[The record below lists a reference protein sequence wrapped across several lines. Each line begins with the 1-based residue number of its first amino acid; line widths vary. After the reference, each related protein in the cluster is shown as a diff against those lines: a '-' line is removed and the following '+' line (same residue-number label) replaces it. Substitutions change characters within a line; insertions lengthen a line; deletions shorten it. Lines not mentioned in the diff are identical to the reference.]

1 MDPLIDVDTLLR
13 RLRDPDRAGAQ
24 LRILDARFELLDP
37 PAGRRM
43 YRQGHVPGARFV
55 DLDEVLA
62 APPERH
68 GGRHPLPDMAT
79 FVAWMGENG
88 VGDEHEVVVY
98 DQGGTMFAARAWWL
112 LRYAGHGN
120 VRVLDG
126 GYRAYLEADGPI
138 AVDEPEWAPTSL
150 SLKLRPEMAVD
161 RVRLRGMLYDPQV
174 CILDVRS
181 PERYR
186 GETEPID
193 PKAGHIPSAVN
204 RPYEST
210 MTASGRF
217 RRPDELREQFAVA
230 AGRSEVVSYCGS
242 GVSAAH
248 AILAMQVGGIRD
260 ARLYTGSWSDWCSY
274 DDLPVALGDE
284 EDA

>member
-1 MDPLIDVDTLLR
+1 MDVDTLLR
-13 RLRDPDRAGAQ
+13 KLDDPGVDAPR

-37 PAGRRM
+37 PAGRQM
-43 YRQGHVPGARFV
+43 YLEGHVPGALFV

-62 APPERH
+62 APPGRH

-112 LRYAGHGN
+112 LRYAGHSN

-126 GYRAYLEADGPI
+126 GYRAYREAGGPI
-138 AVDEPEWAPTSL
+138 SMDEPGFAPASMSL
-150 SLKLRPEMAVD
+150 RLRPEMATD
-161 RVRLRGMLYDPQV
+161 ITRLRGALYDPQV
-174 CILDVRS
+174 LILDVRS

-186 GETEPID
+186 GEIEPID

-204 RPYEST
+204 RPYERT

-217 RRPDELREQFAVA
+217 RSPAELREQFAIA
-230 AGRSEVVSYCGS
+230 ADRSEVVSYCGS

-248 AILAMQVGGIRD
+248 TILAMEVAGIRD
-260 ARLYTGSWSDWCSY
+260 ARLYAGSWSDWCSY

>member
-1 MDPLIDVDTLLR
+1 MDVDTLLR
-13 RLRDPDRAGAQ
+13 RLDDPY

-43 YRQGHVPGARFV
+43 YRESHVPGALFV
-55 DLDEVLA
+55 DLDGDLA
-62 APPERH
+62 APPGEH
-68 GGRHPLPDMAT
+68 GGRHPLPDMGA
-79 FVAWMGENG
+79 FARRMGERG
-88 VGDEHEVVVY
+88 VGDEHEVIVY

-112 LRYAGHGN
+112 LRYAGHAK

-126 GYRAYLEADGPI
+126 GYAAYRAAGGP
-138 AVDEPEWAPTSL
+138 VDRAERQRSPATFTL
-150 SLKLRPEMAVD
+150 RLRPEMVVD
-161 RVRLRGMLYDPQV
+161 QARLRGMLYDPRV

-204 RPYEST
+204 RPYERTLTEAGGFADPSV
-210 MTASGRF
+210 
-217 RRPDELREQFAVA
+217 LREQFAVA
-230 AGRSEVVSYCGS
+230 AERPEVVSYCGS

-248 AILAMQVGGIRD
+248 AILAMEVAGVAG
-260 ARLYTGSWSDWCSY
+260 ARLYPGSWSDWCSY
-274 DDLPVALGDE
+274 DDLPVGLGDE
-284 EDA
+284 EAR

>member
-1 MDPLIDVDTLLR
+1 MNPLMDVDTLLG
-13 RLRDPDRAGAQ
+13 RLDDPQ

-43 YRQGHVPGARFV
+43 YREGHVPGALFV

-62 APPERH
+62 AAPERH

-79 FVAWMGENG
+79 FAAWMGEHG
-88 VGDEHEVVVY
+88 IGDQHEVVVY

-112 LRYAGHGN
+112 LRYAGHAN

-126 GYRAYLEADGPI
+126 GYGAYREAGGP
-138 AVDEPEWAPTSL
+138 VDPDEPHFAPATL
-150 SLKLRPEMAVD
+150 SVRLRSEMAVD
-161 RVRLRGMLYDPQV
+161 RARLRAMLYDPQV

-193 PKAGHIPSAVN
+193 PKAGHVPSAVN
-204 RPYEST
+204 RPYERT

-217 RRPDELREQFAVA
+217 RSLAELREQFAIT

-248 AILAMQVGGIRD
+248 AILAMEVAGLAG
-260 ARLYTGSWSDWCSY
+260 ARLYPGSWSDWCSY